1 MAINLYSPAQID
13 KIRAANKIVAKALDH
28 VSTIIKPGISLLEI
42 DKVVEDIIRSNGA
55 KPAFKGLYGFPNAA
69 CISVN
74 EVVIHGIP
82 NDYRLQE
89 GDIVSVDVGSNLDG
103 FFGDSART
111 FGVGEISQQDKDLIA
126 CGKDALYFAIDFI
139 EAGMHFK
146 QVIYEIEKFILAR
159 GFVPLRGFCGHGI
172 GKRPHEEP
180 EIPNYLEGNN
190 PKAGPKIKNGMVFCV
205 EPMICQKDGTPVV
218 GADKWKTTSKD
229 GLRTSH
235 YEHCMA
241 VINGRAEVLSVD
253 KVLP

>member
-1 MAINLYSPAQID
+1 MAITLKRPAEIE
-13 KIRAANKIVAKALDH
+13 KMRAANKIVARTLDH

-42 DKVVEDIIRSNGA
+42 DKICEDMIRAAGA

-82 NDYRLQE
+82 NEYKLKE
-89 GDIVSVDVGSNLDG
+89 GDIVSVDIGSNLDG
-103 FFGDSART
+103 YFGDSART
-111 FGVGEISQQDKDLIA
+111 FGVGKISKEDEALIA
-126 CGKDALYFAIDFI
+126 CSKDALYFAIDFI
-139 EAGMHFK
+139 RAGMHFK
-146 QVIYEIEKFILAR
+146 EISYELEKFILNR
-159 GFVPLRGFCGHGI
+159 GYVPLRGYCGHGI

-190 PKAGPKIKNGMVFCV
+190 PKAGPKIKEGMVFCI
-205 EPMICQKDGTPVV
+205 EPMICQKDGTPVL
-218 GADKWKTTSKD
+218 GNDNWKVTSKD

-241 VINGRAEVLSVD
+241 IVNGKAEILSQA
-253 KVLP
+253 